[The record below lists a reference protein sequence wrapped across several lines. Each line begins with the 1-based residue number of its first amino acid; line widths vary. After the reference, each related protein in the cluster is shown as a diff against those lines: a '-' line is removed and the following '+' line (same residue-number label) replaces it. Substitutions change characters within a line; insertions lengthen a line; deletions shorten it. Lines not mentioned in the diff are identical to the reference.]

1 MFFHLSINHKIPPPE
16 YPRAYQ
22 DRLKIMEEQRREL
35 QAKHEEEYQKALD
48 EIKDDIRE
56 KEGDDIIEN
65 MKEDIRQWFNTE
77 KVHIIPIYRQLFV
90 YIHHHIS
97 ILLG

>member
-1 MFFHLSINHKIPPPE
+1 
-16 YPRAYQ
+16 
-22 DRLKIMEEQRREL
+22 MEEQRREL

-56 KEGDDIIEN
+56 KEGHDIIEN

-77 KVHIIPIYRQLFV
+77 KVCIAF
-90 YIHHHIS
+90 
-97 ILLG
+97 ILSK

>member
-1 MFFHLSINHKIPPPE
+1 
-16 YPRAYQ
+16 
-22 DRLKIMEEQRREL
+22 MEEQRREL

-77 KVHIIPIYRQLFV
+77 KVHNIPIYRQLFV

>member
-1 MFFHLSINHKIPPPE
+1 MFFHLPINYKIPPPE

-77 KVHIIPIYRQLFV
+77 KVCTTYLIN
-90 YIHHHIS
+90 
-97 ILLG
+97 